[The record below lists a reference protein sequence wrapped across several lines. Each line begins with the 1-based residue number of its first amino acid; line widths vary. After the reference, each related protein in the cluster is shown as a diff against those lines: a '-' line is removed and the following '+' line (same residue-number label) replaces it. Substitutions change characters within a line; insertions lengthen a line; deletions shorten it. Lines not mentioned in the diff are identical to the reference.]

1 MVVLHRE
8 KEDVVSELV
17 SLKGEL
23 HALKRD
29 LVRSGDDL
37 SEWGYDCLV
46 NRIEALESMIE
57 FEKAGF

>member
-1 MVVLHRE
+1 M
-8 KEDVVSELV
+8 SELA

-57 FEKAGF
+57 FEKGGF